1 MAGALVTGG
10 TRGIGLEC
18 ARSLRRRASASPSAS
33 RHPEDVTAAAGEA
46 ELARVCDV
54 TDRDAVGALA
64 DEAAAALGGLAV
76 VVANAGVLTERA
88 LLADTPADVWES
100 DAAGQR
106 GGRGQ
111 HPRRRDA
118 APPPQPW
125 YAFVISSI
133 AGHEGMAE
141 FGAYST
147 SKWGLRGL
155 TRTFIQEEA
164 PRGVRATVISPG
176 LVDTRMGD
184 AAGFGG
190 ERLRPSD
197 VAATLEWCLALSRP
211 RSSARSYSSGWR
223 PYESR
228 PAGAAAV
235 AGCSRCRRPHRPA
248 ASCSH

>member
-18 ARSLRRRASASPSAS
+18 ARSLRRLGFGVAVCS

-64 DEAAAALGGLAV
+64 DEAAAALGGLAA

-100 DAAGQR
+100 TLRVNVVGVANTLAAATPHLRRSR
-106 GGRGQ
+106 G
-111 HPRRRDA
+111 
-118 APPPQPW
+118 

-197 VAATLEWCLALSRP
+197 VAATLEWCLALS
-211 RSSARSYSSGWR
+211 
-223 PYESR
+223 
-228 PAGAAAV
+228 PAALVREVVLERMAAV
-235 AGCSRCRRPHRPA
+235 
-248 ASCSH
+248 

>member
-18 ARSLRRRASASPSAS
+18 ARSLRRLGFGVAVCS
-33 RHPEDVTAAAGEA
+33 RHPEDVTAAAEV

-64 DEAAAALGGLAV
+64 D
-76 VVANAGVLTERA
+76 VLTERA

-100 DAAGQR
+100 TLRVNVVGVANTLAAATPHLRRSR
-106 GGRGQ
+106 G
-111 HPRRRDA
+111 
-118 APPPQPW
+118 

-197 VAATLEWCLALSRP
+197 VAATVEWCLALS
-211 RSSARSYSSGWR
+211 
-223 PYESR
+223 
-228 PAGAAAV
+228 PAALVREVVLERMAAV
-235 AGCSRCRRPHRPA
+235 
-248 ASCSH
+248 